1 MAKTKT
7 KKNKELK
14 QNSFL
19 NGAFIAT
26 MGIVGSKILGIL
38 YVIPFY
44 AIIGGQG
51 GALYGYAYTIYNLFQ
66 SLSCAGIPYAISKII
81 SEYQTLGYYNAK
93 ERAFKLGRKIVV
105 VLGIVIF
112 LILFIFA
119 PNIAEAIIGDLQGG
133 NSLED
138 VTMVVRVIS
147 TAILI
152 VPSLSIYRG
161 YLEGHKFI
169 TPPSIS
175 QVLEQL
181 VRVIIIVLGSYLAI
195 NVFNLSLQTGV
206 GIAVFGATAGAIF
219 AYFYLLDKVRKNK
232 KQLEAKPLKVD
243 EPLIKTKEI
252 LIKIFWYSL
261 PFIMID
267 IFKSCYDFIDMTTLV
282 KTLANDV
289 GYTTAQAEN
298 IMSVISTWG
307 NKINM
312 IIVAISTGIII
323 SLIPNL
329 TSSSVKGDKKDVH
342 HKINQTLQV
351 LLFISVPMTLGLSF
365 LSEPVWEVFYG
376 NNSEYG
382 AIILKYFV
390 FVGLI
395 ISTYTSLVSIVQVLK
410 YYKEVFISLVVG
422 VVLKLVLNVPLI
434 NLFNNLGLVPVYGS
448 ITATILGYVVGII
461 LCLIFL
467 RRKCGVSYMPT
478 LKLLGKI
485 LIADIIMIIVLLL
498 VKLVIPIYTT
508 SRLLN
513 VPIIAIYAII
523 GAVTY
528 FFVAHKF
535 KLIDEIFGSELV
547 NKIMSKLRRKKH
559 AK

>member
-26 MGIVGSKILGIL
+26 MGIVGSKVLGIL

-105 VLGIVIF
+105 ILGIIIF

-119 PNIAEAIIGDLQGG
+119 PNIAEAIIGDLEGG

-232 KQLEAKPLKVD
+232 KQLKAKPLKVD

-252 LIKIFWYSL
+252 LIKIYL
-261 PFIMID
+261 
-267 IFKSCYDFIDMTTLV
+267 KKYDFT
-282 KTLANDV
+282 
-289 GYTTAQAEN
+289 N
-298 IMSVISTWG
+298 I
-307 NKINM
+307 
-312 IIVAISTGIII
+312 
-323 SLIPNL
+323 
-329 TSSSVKGDKKDVH
+329 
-342 HKINQTLQV
+342 
-351 LLFISVPMTLGLSF
+351 
-365 LSEPVWEVFYG
+365 
-376 NNSEYG
+376 
-382 AIILKYFV
+382 
-390 FVGLI
+390 
-395 ISTYTSLVSIVQVLK
+395 
-410 YYKEVFISLVVG
+410 
-422 VVLKLVLNVPLI
+422 
-434 NLFNNLGLVPVYGS
+434 
-448 ITATILGYVVGII
+448 
-461 LCLIFL
+461 
-467 RRKCGVSYMPT
+467 
-478 LKLLGKI
+478 
-485 LIADIIMIIVLLL
+485 
-498 VKLVIPIYTT
+498 
-508 SRLLN
+508 
-513 VPIIAIYAII
+513 
-523 GAVTY
+523 
-528 FFVAHKF
+528 
-535 KLIDEIFGSELV
+535 
-547 NKIMSKLRRKKH
+547 
-559 AK
+559 

>member
-1 MAKTKT
+1 MARV
-7 KKNKELK
+7 KKKKELK
-14 QNSFL
+14 ENSFI

-26 MGIVGSKILGIL
+26 LGIVGSKILGML

-66 SLSCAGIPYAISKII
+66 SLSCAGIPNAISKII

-93 ERAFKLGRKIVV
+93 EKAFKLGRKLAIIM
-105 VLGIVIF
+105 GFTIF
-112 LILFIFA
+112 IILFIFA
-119 PNIAEAIIGDLQGG
+119 PTIANAILGDLEGG
-133 NSLED
+133 NTLAD
-138 VTMVVRVIS
+138 VTMVVRVIA

-152 VPSLSIYRG
+152 VPTLSIYRG

-175 QVLEQL
+175 QVIEQL
-181 VRVIIIVLGSYLAI
+181 ARVIIIVAGSYLAI
-195 NVFNLSLQTGV
+195 NIFNLTLQTGV
-206 GIAVFGATAGAIF
+206 GIAVFGATAGAF
-219 AYFYLLDKVRKNK
+219 VAYFYLLDKVKKNK
-232 KQLEAKPLKVD
+232 KQLAARTIETN

-252 LIKIFWYSL
+252 LIKIFWYAL

-267 IFKSCYDFIDMTTLV
+267 VFKSCYDFIDMTTLV
-282 KTLANDV
+282 KTMVNDV

-312 IIVAISTGIII
+312 IIVSISTGIIV

-329 TSSSVKGDKKDVH
+329 TSSAVKKDKKDIH

-351 LLFISVPMTLGLSF
+351 LLFISVPMTIGLSM
-365 LSEPVWEVFYG
+365 LATPVWSVFYG
-376 NNSEYG
+376 SNSPYG
-382 AIILKYFV
+382 ATIIAYFV
-390 FVGLI
+390 FVALI
-395 ISTYTSLVSIVQVLK
+395 ISTYTALVSIVQVLK
-410 YYKEVFISLVVG
+410 YYKEVLISLVVG
-422 VVLKLVLNVPLI
+422 VLIKLVLNVPLI
-434 NLFNNLGLVPVYGS
+434 NLFHNLGFVPVYGS
-448 ITATILGYVVGII
+448 ITATILGYGVGII

-467 RRKCGVSYMPT
+467 RRKCQVSYMPT

-485 LIADIIMIIVLLL
+485 LVADLAMIIILSLL
-498 VKLVIPIYTT
+498 KFIIPI
-508 SRLLN
+508 SSDIRILN
-513 VPIIAIYAII
+513 IPIIAIYTVI
-523 GAVTY
+523 GAITY

-535 KLIDEIFGSELV
+535 NLIEEVFGSKLI
-547 NKIMSKLRRKKH
+547 NKITKKFRRN
-559 AK
+559 

>member
-14 QNSFL
+14 ENSFL

-26 MGIVGSKILGIL
+26 MGIVGSKVLGIL

-105 VLGIVIF
+105 ILGIIIF

-119 PNIAEAIIGDLQGG
+119 PNIAEAIIGDLEGG

-232 KQLEAKPLKVD
+232 KQLKAKPLKVD

-289 GYTTAQAEN
+289 GYTTLQAEN

-382 AIILKYFV
+382 AVILKYFV

-434 NLFNNLGLVPVYGS
+434 NLFNNLGLAPVYGS

-485 LIADIIMIIVLLL
+485 LIADIAMIVVLLL
-498 VKLVIPIYTT
+498 VKLVIPIYTS

-513 VPIIAIYAII
+513 VPIIVIYSVI
-523 GAVTY
+523 GAATY
-528 FFVAHKF
+528 FFIAHKF

-559 AK
+559 A

>member
-26 MGIVGSKILGIL
+26 MGIVGSKVLGIL

-105 VLGIVIF
+105 ILGIIIF

-119 PNIAEAIIGDLQGG
+119 PNIAEAIIGDLEGG

-232 KQLEAKPLKVD
+232 KQLKAKPLKVD

-289 GYTTAQAEN
+289 GYTTLQAEN

-382 AIILKYFV
+382 AVILKYFV

-485 LIADIIMIIVLLL
+485 LIADIAMIVVLLL
-498 VKLVIPIYTT
+498 VKLVIPIYTS

-513 VPIIAIYAII
+513 VPIIVIYSVI
-523 GAVTY
+523 GAATY
-528 FFVAHKF
+528 FFIAHKF

-559 AK
+559 A

>member
-1 MAKTKT
+1 MAKIKT

-26 MGIVGSKILGIL
+26 LGIVGSKILGML

-44 AIIGGQG
+44 AIIGGSG

-66 SLSCAGIPYAISKII
+66 SLSCAGIPNAISKII

-93 ERAFKLGRKIVV
+93 EKAFKIGRRLAIIM
-105 VLGIVIF
+105 GFTIF
-112 LILFIFA
+112 AILFIFA
-119 PNIAEAIIGDLQGG
+119 PVIARAILGDLEGG
-133 NSLED
+133 NTLED
-138 VTMVVRVIS
+138 VTMVVRVIA

-152 VPSLSIYRG
+152 VPTLSIYRG

-175 QVLEQL
+175 QVIEQFARVL
-181 VRVIIIVLGSYLAI
+181 VIVLGSFLAI
-195 NVFNLSLQTGV
+195 NVFGLSLQTGV
-206 GIAVFGATAGAIF
+206 GIAVFGATAGALV
-219 AYFYLLDKVRKNK
+219 AYFYLLDKVKSNK
-232 KQLEAKPLKVD
+232 KQLHEKKLDVD
-243 EPLIKTKEI
+243 EPIIKTKEI
-252 LIKIFWYSL
+252 LIKIFWYAL

-267 IFKSCYDFIDMTTLV
+267 VFKSCYDFIDMTTLV
-282 KTLANDV
+282 KTMVNDV
-289 GYTTAQAEN
+289 GYTTARAEN

-312 IIVAISTGIII
+312 IIVSISTGIIV

-329 TSSSVKGDKKDVH
+329 TSASVKKDKKDIH

-365 LSEPVWEVFYG
+365 LAEPVWEVFYG
-376 NNSEYG
+376 SNSEYG
-382 AIILKYFV
+382 AVIIRYFV
-390 FVGLI
+390 FVALT
-395 ISTYTSLVSIVQVLK
+395 ISTYTALVSIVQVLK
-410 YYKEVFISLVVG
+410 YYKEVLISLVVG
-422 VVLKLVLNVPLI
+422 VLIKLVLNVPLI
-434 NLFNNLGLVPVYGS
+434 NLFHNLGFVPVYGS
-448 ITATILGYVVGII
+448 ITATILGYLLGIV

-478 LKLLGKI
+478 VNLLGKI
-485 LIADIIMIIVLLL
+485 ILADITMLVVLFV
-498 VKLVIPIYTT
+498 VKLFIPIYTS

-513 VPIIAIYAII
+513 IPIIAIYTLI
-523 GAVTY
+523 GIVVY
-528 FFVAHKF
+528 FFVSHKF
-535 KLIDEIFGSELV
+535 NLIEEVFGSKII
-547 NKIMSKLRRKKH
+547 NKITNKFRRK
-559 AK
+559 

>member
-26 MGIVGSKILGIL
+26 MGIVGSKVLGIL

-105 VLGIVIF
+105 ILGIIIF

-119 PNIAEAIIGDLQGG
+119 PNIAEAIIGDLEGG

-232 KQLEAKPLKVD
+232 KQLKAKPLKVD

-289 GYTTAQAEN
+289 GYTTLQAEN

-382 AIILKYFV
+382 AVILKYFV

-434 NLFNNLGLVPVYGS
+434 NLFNNLGLAPVYGS

-485 LIADIIMIIVLLL
+485 LIADIAMIVVLLL
-498 VKLVIPIYTT
+498 VKLVIPIYTS

-513 VPIIAIYAII
+513 VPIIVIYSVI
-523 GAVTY
+523 GAATY
-528 FFVAHKF
+528 FFIAHKF

-559 AK
+559 A

>member
-26 MGIVGSKILGIL
+26 LGIVGSKILGML

-51 GALYGYAYTIYNLFQ
+51 GALYGYAYTLYNLFQ
-66 SLSCAGIPYAISKII
+66 SLSCAGIPNAISKII

-93 ERAFKLGRKIVV
+93 EKAFKLGRRLAIIM
-105 VLGIVIF
+105 GITIF
-112 LILFIFA
+112 IILFIFA
-119 PNIAEAIIGDLQGG
+119 PD
-133 NSLED
+133 
-138 VTMVVRVIS
+138 
-147 TAILI
+147 
-152 VPSLSIYRG
+152 IYRG

-181 VRVIIIVLGSYLAI
+181 VRVIIIVAGSFFAI

-206 GIAVFGATAGAIF
+206 GVAVFGATAGAIF
-219 AYFYLLDKVRKNK
+219 AYFYLLDKVKKNK
-232 KQLEAKPLKVD
+232 KQLHEKALDVD
-243 EPLIKTKEI
+243 EPVIRTKEI
-252 LIKIFWYSL
+252 LIKIFWYAL

-267 IFKSCYDFIDMTTLV
+267 VFKSCYDFIDMTTIV
-282 KTLANDV
+282 KTMVNDI

-312 IIVAISTGIII
+312 IIVSISTGIIV

-329 TSSSVKGDKKDVH
+329 TSASVKKDKKDIH

-382 AIILKYFV
+382 AVIIKYFV
-390 FVGLI
+390 FVALT
-395 ISTYTSLVSIVQVLK
+395 ISTYTALVSIVQVLK
-410 YYKEVFISLVVG
+410 YYKEVLISLVVG
-422 VVLKLVLNVPLI
+422 VLIKLVLNVPLI
-434 NLFNNLGLVPVYGS
+434 NLFHNLGFVPVYGS
-448 ITATILGYVVGII
+448 ITATILGYAVGII

-467 RRKCGVSYMPT
+467 KRKCGVSYMPT
-478 LKLLGKI
+478 VKLLGKI
-485 LIADIIMIIVLLL
+485 LLADIAMLIVLSL
-498 VKLVIPIYTT
+498 VKLVIPI
-508 SRLLN
+508 SSSVRLLN
-513 VPIIAIYAII
+513 IPIIAIYALI
-523 GAVTY
+523 GILVY

-535 KLIDEIFGSELV
+535 NLIEEVFGSKLI
-547 NKIMSKLRRKKH
+547 NKITSKFRRK
-559 AK
+559 

>member
-93 ERAFKLGRKIVV
+93 ERAFKLGRKIVI

-289 GYTTAQAEN
+289 GYTTLQAEN

-382 AIILKYFV
+382 AVILKYFV

-485 LIADIIMIIVLLL
+485 LIADIIMIVVLLL
-498 VKLVIPIYTT
+498 VKLVIPIYTS

-513 VPIIAIYAII
+513 VPIIAIYSVI
-523 GAVTY
+523 GAATY
-528 FFVAHKF
+528 FFIAHKF

-547 NKIMSKLRRKKH
+547 NKIMTKLRRKKH
-559 AK
+559 A

>member
-105 VLGIVIF
+105 ILGIIIF

-119 PNIAEAIIGDLQGG
+119 PNIAEAIIGDLEGG

-232 KQLEAKPLKVD
+232 KQLKAKPLKVD

-289 GYTTAQAEN
+289 GYTTLQAEN

-382 AIILKYFV
+382 AVILKYFV

-434 NLFNNLGLVPVYGS
+434 NLFNNLGLAPVYGS

-485 LIADIIMIIVLLL
+485 LIADIAMIVVLLL
-498 VKLVIPIYTT
+498 VKLVIPIYTS

-513 VPIIAIYAII
+513 VPIIVIYSVI
-523 GAVTY
+523 GAATY
-528 FFVAHKF
+528 FFIAHKF

-559 AK
+559 A